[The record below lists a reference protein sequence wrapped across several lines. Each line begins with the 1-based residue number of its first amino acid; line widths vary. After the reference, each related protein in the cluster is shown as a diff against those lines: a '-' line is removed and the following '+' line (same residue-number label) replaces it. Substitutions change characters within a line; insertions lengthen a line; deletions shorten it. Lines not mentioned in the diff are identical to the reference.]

1 MLPVV
6 LLYALKGRIA
16 FIPWSLMTI
25 FLIHGITYYWEALLY
40 PIAAFTDWM
49 DVTDIV
55 TNMGNGVVYYAFQ
68 LLMSSAGFV
77 IMVMMLVYYV
87 IPFIK
92 EYRGREVVADGN

>member
-1 MLPVV
+1 
-6 LLYALKGRIA
+6 
-16 FIPWSLMTI
+16 
-25 FLIHGITYYWEALLY
+25 
-40 PIAAFTDWM
+40 M
-49 DVTDIV
+49 DVTDIA
-55 TNMGNGVVYYAFQ
+55 TNMGNGAVYYAFQ

>member
-1 MLPVV
+1 M
-6 LLYALKGRIA
+6 
-16 FIPWSLMTI
+16 
-25 FLIHGITYYWEALLY
+25 Y

-49 DVTDIV
+49 DVTDIA
-55 TNMGNGVVYYAFQ
+55 TNMGNGAVYYAFQ

-92 EYRGREVVADGN
+92 EYRDREVVADGN